1 MTFSLSAM
9 AIRLQTPRNIINS
22 HAVLSSL
29 LEEIVI
35 EVSGSQLK
43 LFSTFDAQNL
53 LSTVSVVSF
62 AQESATIVSLVFAA
76 LLSYQ
81 YVRNS
86 KLMKLQSIQDYTK
99 VKKTVRN
106 TIFIFVCLFLR
117 NVENAI

>member
-1 MTFSLSAM
+1 M